1 MKTSIEISYYPLSEE
16 YVPPI
21 HQFINR
27 LRKYSEIS
35 LETNGMSTQVFGDYD
50 ELMFILTKEIR
61 KSMEIPSSV
70 FILKMVNAD
79 LQIHP
84 NSYE

>member
-50 ELMFILTKEIR
+50 ELMFILTKEIK

>member
-35 LETNGMSTQVFGDYD
+35 LETNGMCTQVFGDYD

>member
-70 FILKMVNAD
+70 FILKLVNVD

>member
-1 MKTSIEISYYPLSEE
+1 MKTSIEISYYPLSEK

-70 FILKMVNAD
+70 FILKLVNVD